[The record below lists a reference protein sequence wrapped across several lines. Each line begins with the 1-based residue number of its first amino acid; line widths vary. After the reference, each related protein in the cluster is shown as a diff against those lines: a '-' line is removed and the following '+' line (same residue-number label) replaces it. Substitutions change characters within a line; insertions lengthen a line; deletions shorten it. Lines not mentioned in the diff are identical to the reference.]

1 MPTIHL
7 LIQGKVQGVFYRAS
21 AREKALS
28 LGLTGWVKNTREGD
42 VEIMASGE
50 TESLEKFTQWCR
62 QGPPQAKVTNVISG
76 QLHEEEKFQGFSIQ
90 R

>member
-7 LIQGKVQGVFYRAS
+7 IIQGKVQGVFFRAT
-21 AREKALS
+21 AKDIAIS

-50 TESLEKFTQWCR
+50 AESLEKFTQWCR
-62 QGPPQAKVTNVISG
+62 QGPSQAKVTNVIFG
-76 QLHEEEKFQGFSIQ
+76 QLNEEEIFQGFSI
-90 R
+90 RR